1 MRDTPDTVPDD
12 ANTALLHHFLGRAQ
26 ALKPADVMGAEALLI
41 MALRADLSP
50 MAADAVMQSIK
61 GATGIALAA
70 QRATMQRL
78 GGQHDVSTA
87 AEATT
92 GRGIKL
98 REVAPW
104 HMPVQLGELLDD
116 IARAFG
122 RHVILPPGAAIALAL
137 WCAHT
142 WVYQRFDHTP
152 RLAIR
157 SPTKRC
163 GKSTLLEVVEALAHR
178 PMQSGSISA
187 SGAFRIVQ
195 ALAPV
200 TLLLDETDSFLND
213 KEELRGVLNSGFH
226 RSGFVVRVAE
236 IEGEHQ
242 PVQFTTFAP
251 VAFAGIGQ
259 LPDTL
264 EDRSVPIVLQRKG
277 VGENVDR
284 MRAPGARAHLAELA
298 AKLARW
304 AADEGPELGTDPPM
318 PPELNDREQD
328 ISVPLFAIADQA
340 GGAWPKK
347 GRDALAALFGRR
359 NVEAGTMETGAM
371 LLADIREAF
380 AESGAPQIP
389 SAELAGWLGRL
400 EERPWPEWRHG
411 KPMTAPQLAR
421 ALAPF
426 GVRPRNIR
434 QDEIVVKGYRHSHFA
449 EAWTRYLTAEKG
461 VSP

>member
-1 MRDTPDTVPDD
+1 MSTDNTEAPGMERDAATDALEIARLAGLPRMDYDREREAAAARLGIRLSTLDD
-12 ANTALLHHFLGRAQ
+12 AVKTAQ
-26 ALKPADVMGAEALLI
+26 PPTEA
-41 MALRADLSP
+41 A
-50 MAADAVMQSIK
+50 
-61 GATGIALAA
+61 
-70 QRATMQRL
+70 
-78 GGQHDVSTA
+78 
-87 AEATT
+87 T

-98 REVAPW
+98 REVTPW

-116 IARAFG
+116 IAKAIG
-122 RHVILPPGAAIALAL
+122 RHVILPPGAATTLAL
-137 WCAHT
+137 WSAHT

-187 SGAFRIVQ
+187 SGAFRIVE

-200 TLLLDETDSFLND
+200 TLLLDETDTFLAD

-226 RSGFVVRVAE
+226 RSGYVVRVTE
-236 IEGEHQ
+236 IDGEHQ
-242 PVQFTTFAP
+242 PVQFATFAP

-259 LPDTL
+259 LADTL

-277 VGENVDR
+277 AGEAVDR

-304 AADEGPELGTDPPM
+304 SADQGPVLGSDPPM

-359 NVEAGTMETGAM
+359 NVEAGTMEGGAM
-371 LLADIREAF
+371 LLADIRDALTEI
-380 AESGAPQIP
+380 GAMQMP
-389 SAELAGWLGRL
+389 SAELAERLGKL

-426 GVRPRNIR
+426 GVKPINIR
-434 QDEIVVKGYRHSHFA
+434 RSEGIVKGYRREHFE
-449 EAWTRYLTAEKG
+449 EAWTRYLPAKEG